1 MLLESGITTIATKHS
16 VDEAVD
22 KLKAVLD
29 SKGVKIFAI
38 VDHSG
43 EAASVGLTMPPTKLV
58 LFGNPKAGTPIMQ
71 SAPTAAIDLP
81 LKILIAEDA
90 AGNTSIS
97 WNSLDYLQTRHN
109 IPSALMQNLAVVE
122 ALAHAA
128 AQ

>member
-43 EAASVGLTMPPTKLV
+43 EAASVGLTLPPTKLV

-71 SAPTAAIDLP
+71 AAPTAAIDLP
-81 LKILIAEDA
+81 LKILVAEDA

-109 IPSALMQNLAVVE
+109 IQSALMQNLAIIE